1 MVKRKKRKKSS
12 LVQKKAPTRSWKIS
26 WIPWPFSSAGSM
38 IISEEPIGE
47 PLSVWRLGE
56 GFNNQEQIQA
66 WFMRVLKHYGSSVPD
81 LFELDQEIF
90 NIFLAHLPLS
100 AHYEIVKQEVESR
113 KRSLLQILI
122 SQPEWTEGYSE
133 SSENT
138 TGSAPAPTAA
148 PEAEPKAEPKA
159 KVKAES
165 KAKARAKAKAE
176 PKAKVKAEP
185 KVDSDSAPVGVETSS
200 AEGLEAFLARC
211 RSTYEAGPSL
221 PEEEARLGELQLF
234 LADESSNARCR
245 EELQAFLETVNE
257 RKRFP
262 RSLKKALAS

>member
-12 LVQKKAPTRSWKIS
+12 LVQKKVPSRSWKIS

-66 WFMRVLKHYGSSVPD
+66 WFMRVLKHYGSSVPE

-90 NIFLAHLPLS
+90 NIFLAHLPIS
-100 AHYEIVKQEVESR
+100 ARYEIVKQEVESR

-133 SSENT
+133 ASEKT
-138 TGSAPAPTAA
+138 VEPAPATAMA
-148 PEAEPKAEPKA
+148 PKAEPKA
-159 KVKAES
+159 KS
-165 KAKARAKAKAE
+165 KAE
-176 PKAKVKAEP
+176 PKAKSTAEP
-185 KVDSDSAPVGVETSS
+185 RKKAKSLPVSTEDANT
-200 AEGLEAFLARC
+200 EGLEAFLDRC

-221 PEEEARLGELQLF
+221 PEEEARLSELKLF
-234 LADESSNARCR
+234 LADKDMSTRCR
-245 EELQAFLETVNE
+245 EELHAFLETVNE

-262 RSLKKALAS
+262 RALKKALAS